1 MVRSARTRRERRP
14 AFGSSPL
21 NSFVAAI
28 DQGTTST
35 RVMVFDT
42 GLRVVALAQREHR
55 QICPQPGWVE
65 HDPAEILRNV
75 QELAAQALNEAGID
89 ATQLAAVGIANQRET
104 ALLWERASGRA
115 LGHAI
120 VWQDCRTESLVQD
133 IVERV
138 GPQGWRERTGLPP
151 ANYFSACK
159 LQWLLREHAGAAQA
173 AARGD
178 VLFGTVDAWLAWNL
192 TGGADGGRHVSDVTN
207 ASRTNLFDIGRL
219 QWDAEICEAL
229 GIPPAC
235 LPRVVPTSQRI
246 GRIRDGAL
254 RGAELAALVGDQQG
268 ALIGQACFAPG
279 QAKVTYGTGSFLLMH
294 TGERAAPSAS
304 GLLSTVAYRLGAQPP
319 CYALEGSIA
328 VTGSLVRWLRDNL
341 GLIGSAAEIEELARS
356 VPDNGDVYFVPAFS
370 GLFAPHWRPDAR
382 GVLVGLTHFAHRGH
396 IARAALEATAFQVQ
410 EIVAAMQRDS
420 GMNLRDIK
428 VDGGMSAN
436 SLLMQFQADL
446 LDTPVIR
453 PVCGETTALGTAC
466 AAGLAVGL
474 WSGTDEL
481 ASHWQAQRRW
491 EPSMPQA
498 ERERLLGRWRQ
509 AVQRSLDWSE
519 PQR

>member
-1 MVRSARTRRERRP
+1 MNTY
-14 AFGSSPL
+14 
-21 NSFVAAI
+21 VAAI
-28 DQGTTST
+28 DQGTTSS
-35 RVMVFDT
+35 RVMVFDAAL
-42 GLRVVALAQREHR
+42 GVVATAQREHR

-75 QELAAQALNEAGID
+75 QDLAAQALREAGIE
-89 ATQLAAVGIANQRET
+89 ARQLAAVGIANQRET
-104 ALLWERASGRA
+104 AVLWERASGRA

-120 VWQDCRTESLVQD
+120 VWQDTRTDSLVREVVQ
-133 IVERV
+133 RV
-138 GPQGWRERTGLPP
+138 GPQGWRDRTGLPP

-159 LQWLLREHAGAAQA
+159 LQWMLRQHPGAAQA
-173 AARGD
+173 AARGEL
-178 VLFGTVDAWLAWNL
+178 LFGTVDAWLAWNL
-192 TGGADGGRHVSDVTN
+192 TGGPDGGSHVCDVTN
-207 ASRTNLFDIGRL
+207 ASRTNLFDIHRL
-219 QWDAEICEAL
+219 RWDEEICESL
-229 GIPPAC
+229 GIPLAC
-235 LPRVVPTSQRI
+235 LPRVVSTSQRI
-246 GRIRDGAL
+246 APIREGAL
-254 RGAELAALVGDQQG
+254 RGAELAALAGDQQA

-294 TGERAAPSAS
+294 TGERPAPSPS
-304 GLLSTVAYRLGAQPP
+304 GLLGTVAYRLGEQAP

-341 GLIGSAAEIEELARS
+341 GLIGSAADIEELARS

-396 IARAALEATAFQVQ
+396 LARAALEATAFQVQ

-420 GMNLRDIK
+420 GMHLREIK

-453 PVCGETTALGTAC
+453 PVCSETTALGAAC
-466 AAGLAVGL
+466 AAGLAAGL
-474 WSGTDEL
+474 WSGPTEL
-481 ASHWQAQRRW
+481 ASHWKAQRRW
-491 EPSMPQA
+491 EPAMSGA
-498 ERERLLGRWRQ
+498 ERERLLRRWQQ
-509 AVQRSLDWSE
+509 AVQRALDWSE
-519 PQR
+519 PAG